1 MHNMNPHTHGTYP
14 QEMLLT
20 MVKKER
26 KETQEYK
33 ERRETLV
40 HGDYL
45 AHKVWEVFE
54 EESFCRRTGEKM
66 KFLTTMLGFI
76 VVMKSTHRPIG
87 VGLKALEIG
96 GGGGGNGGEDD
107 L

>member
-1 MHNMNPHTHGTYP
+1 
-14 QEMLLT
+14 

-54 EESFCRRTGEKM
+54 EESFCRRTGEKNEV
-66 KFLTTMLGFI
+66 FLTTMLGFI
-76 VVMKSTHRPIG
+76 VVMKSTHRQIG
-87 VGLKALEIG
+87 AGLKTLEIG
-96 GGGGGNGGEDD
+96 GGGVGDGGEDD

>member
-1 MHNMNPHTHGTYP
+1 
-14 QEMLLT
+14 

-54 EESFCRRTGEKM
+54 EESFCRRTGEKNEV
-66 KFLTTMLGFI
+66 F
-76 VVMKSTHRPIG
+76 
-87 VGLKALEIG
+87 
-96 GGGGGNGGEDD
+96 
-107 L
+107 